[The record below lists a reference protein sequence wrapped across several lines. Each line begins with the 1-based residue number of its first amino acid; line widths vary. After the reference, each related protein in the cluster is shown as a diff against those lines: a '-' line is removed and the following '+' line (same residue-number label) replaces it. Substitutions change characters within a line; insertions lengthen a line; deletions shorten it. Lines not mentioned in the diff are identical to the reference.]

1 MKKVQLFLFIII
13 SLGIKAQKAQDWK
26 TKTAKNTVERAQ
38 ILDIARKKVFDEL
51 KQQAQFKVRH
61 LKVSKDFAWL
71 EADALSSSGN
81 SLVFPDDFY
90 DCCHVEG
97 LFKKEN
103 GNWIAL
109 EFGAF
114 STDCWYCGISSSHPE
129 IPESI
134 FSDAAIGQKEK

>member
-1 MKKVQLFLFIII
+1 MKTIPLILFLVL
-13 SLGIKAQKAQDWK
+13 SLSLHAQKPQDWK
-26 TKTAKNTVERAQ
+26 VKTSKNTTERAE
-38 ILDIARKKVFDEL
+38 ILDIARNKVFDEL

-61 LKVSKDFAWL
+61 LKVSKDFAWF

-81 SLVFPDDFY
+81 GLVFPDDFY

-103 GNWIAL
+103 GKWKAI

-114 STDCWYCGISSSHPE
+114 STDCWYCGISLNYPE

-134 FSDAAIGQKEK
+134 FSEAAIGRKE